1 MTNPAPKP
9 DFKEIPLPRDFL
21 RRQVFL
27 FLLALGFLTCLT
39 PAKTASTEALRRSCI
54 WYPATG
60 IALGLILYLPFFF
73 FEPSSATAPLWAVG
87 WVVFSARLTRAL
99 HYDGLADVLDA
110 LGSGKTDEGF
120 RAVLKDSRIG
130 TFGVLGLVLVVL
142 GQVAAVSILILTPE
156 WRGTLLVAPVFG
168 RCAPIVLTFL
178 APPHPKA
185 GLGSITCE
193 APRGACLLT
202 AVAVATLLPFFC
214 LPARYV
220 PALLGVTVVLLGL
233 ALTFIARVARRENGL
248 SGDFFGCAIIAGEC
262 SALLAACL
270 LR

>member
-1 MTNPAPKP
+1 MMA
-9 DFKEIPLPRDFL
+9 
-21 RRQVFL
+21 V
-27 FLLALGFLTCLT
+27 
-39 PAKTASTEALRRSCI
+39 AK
-54 WYPATG
+54 
-60 IALGLILYLPFFF
+60 
-73 FEPSSATAPLWAVG
+73 
-87 WVVFSARLTRAL
+87 VFSATSGLNNVIEPHRLKYGEDGGCPLAEAVNVVVDDSGSVKRRYGIIERVAAPCHSLWASGEYCFFVSDGKLYRYFANGNTAL
-99 HYDGLADVLDA
+99 VHDSCGDSQMFWCEF
-110 LGSGKTDEGF
+110 GGKVYCSNGTF